1 MCGGN
6 FQKTM
11 FEEAILQNRVACL
24 EIVNLQIMG
33 IIIINKSKTSGINR
47 QTKNT
52 NKQRTEKTGK

>member
-1 MCGGN
+1 MCGGY

-11 FEEAILQNRVACL
+11 FEVAILQNRAACL
-24 EIVNLQIMG
+24 EIVNMQIME

-52 NKQRTEKTGK
+52 NTQRTKKTGK